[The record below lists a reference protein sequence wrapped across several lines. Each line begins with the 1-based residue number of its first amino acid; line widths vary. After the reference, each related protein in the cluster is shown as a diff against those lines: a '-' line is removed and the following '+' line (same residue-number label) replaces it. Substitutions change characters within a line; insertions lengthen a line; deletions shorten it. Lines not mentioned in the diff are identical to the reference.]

1 MKVPVFFD
9 TSALLKL
16 ILVEQESPDL
26 RQHLVDHAVQIIAS
40 EVAAVELLRGARR
53 HSLTLDAECMA
64 LLNRTVLLPLSRSVR
79 ERASGLKPVEL
90 RTIDAIHLA
99 TALEIESDL
108 DSMVCYDRRLV
119 DAAEAVGIETHS
131 PGA

>member
-1 MKVPVFFD
+1 MKVPVYFD

-26 RQHLVDHAVQIIAS
+26 RQHLIDHGVQIIVS

>member
-1 MKVPVFFD
+1 MKVPSYFD

-16 ILVEQESPDL
+16 VLVEDESPAL
-26 RQHLVDHAVQIIAS
+26 KQHLVDRSVQIVAS

-53 HSLTLDAECMA
+53 HSATLDAECMA
-64 LLNRTVLLPLSRSVR
+64 LLSRTVLLPLSRSVR
-79 ERASGLKPVEL
+79 ERASGLRPVEL

-119 DAAEAVGIETHS
+119 GAAEASGIETHS

>member
-1 MKVPVFFD
+1 MKVPVYFD

-26 RQHLVDHAVQIIAS
+26 RQHLIDHGVQIIVS

-90 RTIDAIHLA
+90 RPIDASHLA

>member
-1 MKVPVFFD
+1 MKVPVYFD

-26 RQHLVDHAVQIIAS
+26 RQHLIDHGVQIIAS

>member
-1 MKVPVFFD
+1 MKVPTYFD

-16 ILVEQESPDL
+16 VLVEDESPDL
-26 RQHLVDHAVQIIAS
+26 RRHLVDHSVQIVAS
-40 EVAAVELLRGARR
+40 EVAAVELLRGTRR

-79 ERASGLKPVEL
+79 ERASGLRPVEL

-119 DAAEAVGIETHS
+119 GAAEAAGIETHS